1 MRYVIQLEKELRPE
15 IEKILHHPFLQRI
28 AKGEL
33 SFKQLQYF
41 AGQYS
46 IYCYYFPRFLSG
58 LAANIPD
65 DKTRMPII
73 ENLWEEHGC
82 GKMGRSHRQLF
93 NRFLESL
100 DIEVISFP
108 DTVPLKETKECV
120 DTLMDLCLNGNFIE
134 SLGAMGPGTEF
145 FTNDEYLIIY
155 NGLSKS
161 AHFHPLDL
169 KFWKVHISLDVEHYS
184 EMVEVLYPY
193 LHEEK
198 NRQLVREGAFKAIR
212 MEQLFWDGLE
222 KNIPN

>member
-1 MRYVIQLEKELRPE
+1 MKYVIQLEKELRPE
-15 IEKILHHPFLQRI
+15 IDKILQHPFLQRI

-33 SFKQLQYF
+33 NFKQLQYF

-46 IYCYYFPRFLSG
+46 IYCYYFPRFLAG

-65 DKTRMPII
+65 DKTRMPIV

-82 GKMGRSHRQLF
+82 GKMNRSHRQLF
-93 NRFLESL
+93 NKFLASL
-100 DIEVISFP
+100 DIEVIAFP
-108 DTVPLKETKECV
+108 DVAPLKETKECV
-120 DTLMDLCLNGNFIE
+120 DTLMDLCLHGNFIE

-145 FTNDEYLIIY
+145 FTNDEYQIIY
-155 NGLSKS
+155 DGLSKS

-193 LHEEK
+193 LYDEK
-198 NRQLVREGAFKAIR
+198 NRILVKQGAFKAVQ